1 MGNNINRR
9 EFIKKSALAGL
20 TVALAPEFM
29 LGKEQK
35 KRKVKIGLIGVGLRG
50 CSHLRNILERND
62 VIVPAICDIDPE
74 RIKVAQALIEKAGK
88 KKAAVYSSGDFA
100 FEKMLDRDDIEGVI
114 ISTPW
119 LWHTRMAVSAMKK
132 GKYSGVEVSAANT
145 VQECWDLVNT
155 YEATHVPCMILEN
168 VCYRR
173 DVMAVLNMVRK
184 GIFGELIHCRCGYQH
199 DLRGVKFYPGVE
211 FGEKGE
217 HEAKW
222 RTTHS
227 INRNGDVYPTHG
239 VGPVANFLNI
249 NRGNKFVSL
258 TSTST
263 KARGLHKYIVDN
275 AGQEH
280 PNASIKWKL
289 GDVVTTVI
297 TTANKESIVVTHD
310 TNSPRP
316 YSLGFRVQGTK
327 GIWMKN
333 GDSIFIEGRS
343 EHHKWESSEPYL
355 KEYDHPLWKRYSES
369 AEGSGHGGMDFFVEN
384 AFIESVKRRV
394 KTPLDAYDAASWSV
408 ISPLSEKSIAE
419 GGEPQQFPDFTRG
432 RWMTRKPVFALNDD
446 Y

>member
-1 MGNNINRR
+1 
-9 EFIKKSALAGL
+9 
-20 TVALAPEFM
+20 
-29 LGKEQK
+29 
-35 KRKVKIGLIGVGLRG
+35 
-50 CSHLRNILERND
+50 
-62 VIVPAICDIDPE
+62 
-74 RIKVAQALIEKAGK
+74 
-88 KKAAVYSSGDFA
+88 
-100 FEKMLDRDDIEGVI
+100 
-114 ISTPW
+114 
-119 LWHTRMAVSAMKK
+119 
-132 GKYSGVEVSAANT
+132 
-145 VQECWDLVNT
+145 
-155 YEATHVPCMILEN
+155 
-168 VCYRR
+168 
-173 DVMAVLNMVRK
+173 
-184 GIFGELIHCRCGYQH
+184 
-199 DLRGVKFYPGVE
+199 
-211 FGEKGE
+211 
-217 HEAKW
+217 AKW
-222 RTTHS
+222 RTAHS

-239 VGPVANFLNI
+239 IGPISNFLNI

-275 AGQEH
+275 AGEEH

-297 TTANKESIVVTHD
+297 STANKESIVVTHD

-327 GIWMKN
+327 GIWMKD

-343 EHHKWESSEPYL
+343 EHHKWEPSEPYL
-355 KEYDHPLWKRYSES
+355 KEYDHPVWKKHSES

-432 RWMTRKPVFALNDD
+432 RWMTRKPVFAMNDE

>member
-9 EFIKKSALAGL
+9 EFIKKSTLAGL
-20 TVALAPEFM
+20 SVALAPEFM

-35 KRKVKIGLIGVGLRG
+35 KGKVKIGLIGVGLRG
-50 CSHLRNILERND
+50 CSHLRNILGRND
-62 VIVPAICDIDPE
+62 VIVPAVCDIDPE
-74 RIKVAQALIEKAGK
+74 RIKVAQSLIEKAGK
-88 KKAAVYSSGDFA
+88 KKADVYSSGEFA
-100 FEKMLDRDDIEGVI
+100 FERLLDRDDIEGVI

-132 GKYSGVEVSAANT
+132 GKYAGVEVSAANT

-155 YEATHVPCMILEN
+155 YEETRVPCMILEN

-199 DLRGVKFYPGVE
+199 DLRSVKFYPGVE

-222 RTTHS
+222 RTAHS
-227 INRNGDVYPTHG
+227 LKRNGDVYPTHG

-249 NRGNKFVSL
+249 NRGNRFVSL

-275 AGQEH
+275 AGAEH

-297 TTANKESIVVTHD
+297 TTANEESIVVTHD

-327 GIWMKN
+327 GIWMKDGN
-333 GDSIFIEGRS
+333 NIYIEGQS
-343 EHHKWESSEPYL
+343 EHHRWESSEAYL

-394 KTPLDAYDAASWSV
+394 KPPLDAYDAASWSV
-408 ISPLSEKSIAE
+408 ISPLSEKSITE